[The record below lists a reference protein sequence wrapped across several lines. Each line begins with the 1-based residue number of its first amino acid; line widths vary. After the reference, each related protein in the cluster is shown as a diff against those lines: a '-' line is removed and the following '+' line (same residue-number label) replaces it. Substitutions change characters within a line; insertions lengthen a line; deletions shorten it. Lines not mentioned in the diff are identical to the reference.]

1 MEKIDVKEIKM
12 CGCNIILLYKKMEKS
27 EINYSKKK
35 LKRKRS

>member
-35 LKRKRS
+35 S